1 MKPWVQHSVLHR
13 LGGGSC
19 LSSQHCGGTN
29 LKDPW
34 GQKDLQFKVIGLG
47 KMRPYVNFTSNK
59 LSMAANFPLL
69 ASFASLKDSRFKPS

>member
-1 MKPWVQHSVLHR
+1 MPVVPALWRDESE
-13 LGGGSC
+13 GSM
-19 LSSQHCGGTN
+19 
-29 LKDPW
+29 